1 MEAAL
6 DIYPAYQGVPSE
18 QYLKALHWKDGYLAS
33 KGTPLPAMVD
43 GLEANVAEV
52 RQIVLGKVSEV
63 LTSGRAP
70 EDAMAEAQKALEEL
84 AARV

>member
-1 MEAAL
+1 
-6 DIYPAYQGVPSE
+6 
-18 QYLKALHWKDGYLAS
+18 
-33 KGTPLPAMVD
+33 MVD